1 MIPIVIQT
9 TCRNKKEAN
18 KIAKLLISKKL
29 VACMQILKVNS
40 IYNWKNKICEDKE
53 HLLFIKTKKK
63 NFKKVKRKIKE
74 NHSYDLPE
82 ILGIK
87 ITKINKEYNK
97 FIGEN
102 IK

>member
-1 MIPIVIQT
+1 MTPIIIQT
-9 TCRNKKEAN
+9 TCSSKKEAK

-29 VACMQILKVNS
+29 AACVHILKIDS
-40 IYNWKNKICEDKE
+40 IYSWENKICEDKE
-53 HLLFIKTKKK
+53 HLLFIKTKKE

-87 ITKINKEYNK
+87 ITKISKEYKK
-97 FIGEN
+97 FIGDN
-102 IK
+102 TK